1 MSRSILPFDPLTVP
15 VQGTAL
21 IEASAGTGKT
31 YGIAALFARLILLE
45 KLPVDKVLVVTFTK
59 AATAELKTRLRGR
72 LDEAFR
78 RIRGDK
84 MDEEADD
91 FMRGLIEQAARQE
104 TPERLELRLKAALSQ
119 FDNAAIYTIHGF
131 CQRLLGDYAF
141 LCQVPF
147 ETSSADDNDKRDL
160 NTYAQDFWRQ
170 NVSHDAQNA
179 RLAFHADLT
188 PDQVLQQFSR
198 YLGRPDLLF
207 RRPQTDLAAETERAQ
222 AVWTEL
228 QQRFPE
234 LKDLFWRVHPMLNG
248 NKFRKTTYETKLAE
262 LEKLLQQTAMP
273 AKWLETNLGNT
284 NGESVFSADY
294 LTAAVKKGHTAPE
307 ADLAALSFLHK
318 VRTAASALLDAE
330 QQALIALQLDCLQ
343 YVRRT
348 AAEQRAT
355 RQERS
360 PDDLLLD
367 VYHALTAGAHRDKLA
382 EAVSQNWRVALIDEF
397 QDTDPLQYEIFR
409 RTFAAHGNPLFLVG
423 DPKQAI
429 YGFRGA
435 DIYAYLQAAADTPV
449 HYTLAHNYRSHSLLI
464 DNIGRLFQ
472 QKERP
477 FVLEHIGYPAV
488 TAPRGTSRLTPPQA
502 ALKIRWLNDGGEPEP
517 NKETLRS
524 RAAEYCADE
533 IAALINQAAEGR
545 LNYKNTPVE
554 AGQIAVLVHS
564 HNQGA
569 MIKRALAARGIPSVS
584 IERESIFAGEEAKAL
599 AALLGF
605 WLDPRRTEP
614 LRFILAGTLFGQTA
628 EQLHALNRDEAL
640 LSGYISAAEDF
651 LQIWQRQGI
660 YAALTAFARRYG
672 LEGRLLAADGGR
684 TLTNFW
690 QLAELLADENEN
702 SHTPAALHQW
712 LLAKIQDPPQNENAV
727 LRLESDEALVKIV
740 TIHASKGLQYPFVF
754 CPFSWDTA
762 EKKNEAWHIL
772 HRENGSELLADSQLD
787 EADRE
792 QLDDEDLGERLR
804 LLYVALTRAEEQLV
818 IYAARC
824 SSTPRNTFAYLLEG
838 LPSDG
843 RLKTRQAYEAEKE
856 NQAEMLRRNWLR
868 WINATPEGIEWQEGA
883 PLSAAVQTRRRSGT
897 EYRAAVYPPRRFSF
911 IRHTSFTGLTRHLG
925 HGPARPDDDD
935 GLQPALDPAEL
946 SAGSLLP
953 LSDTDNAPR
962 DIFHFPRGAAAGI
975 CLHEI
980 LEKHDFARP
989 AGQQRENIAAILE
1002 KHGIESE
1009 WLDAV
1014 CLMADQTAA
1023 APLHGGTTLS
1033 SLPAAR
1039 RKAEMGFVMHFDRL
1053 ELGRLKNHL
1062 AAAGLP
1068 EACTAAAERL
1078 DFPTLQGFLNGFID
1092 LTCLLPDGTACI
1104 IDYKSNHL
1112 GMDTGSYTQSALDQA
1127 VADHH
1132 YYLQAW
1138 IYALAAARHLKQ
1150 RGQMPHTVRIRY
1162 LFLRG
1167 LDSGSRNG
1175 IWSWDIPTA
1184 SLAEWL

>member
-1 MSRSILPFDPLTVP
+1 M
-15 VQGTAL
+15 
-21 IEASAGTGKT
+21 
-31 YGIAALFARLILLE
+31 
-45 KLPVDKVLVVTFTK
+45 
-59 AATAELKTRLRGR
+59 
-72 LDEAFR
+72 
-78 RIRGDK
+78 
-84 MDEEADD
+84 
-91 FMRGLIEQAARQE
+91 
-104 TPERLELRLKAALSQ
+104 
-119 FDNAAIYTIHGF
+119 
-131 CQRLLGDYAF
+131 
-141 LCQVPF
+141 
-147 ETSSADDNDKRDL
+147 
-160 NTYAQDFWRQ
+160 
-170 NVSHDAQNA
+170 
-179 RLAFHADLT
+179 
-188 PDQVLQQFSR
+188 
-198 YLGRPDLLF
+198 
-207 RRPQTDLAAETERAQ
+207 
-222 AVWTEL
+222 
-228 QQRFPE
+228 
-234 LKDLFWRVHPMLNG
+234 
-248 NKFRKTTYETKLAE
+248 
-262 LEKLLQQTAMP
+262 
-273 AKWLETNLGNT
+273 
-284 NGESVFSADY
+284 
-294 LTAAVKKGHTAPE
+294 
-307 ADLAALSFLHK
+307 
-318 VRTAASALLDAE
+318 
-330 QQALIALQLDCLQ
+330 
-343 YVRRT
+343 
-348 AAEQRAT
+348 
-355 RQERS
+355 
-360 PDDLLLD
+360 
-367 VYHALTAGAHRDKLA
+367 
-382 EAVSQNWRVALIDEF
+382 
-397 QDTDPLQYEIFR
+397 
-409 RTFAAHGNPLFLVG
+409 
-423 DPKQAI
+423 
-429 YGFRGA
+429 
-435 DIYAYLQAAADTPV
+435 
-449 HYTLAHNYRSHSLLI
+449 
-464 DNIGRLFQ
+464 
-472 QKERP
+472 
-477 FVLEHIGYPAV
+477 
-488 TAPRGTSRLTPPQA
+488 
-502 ALKIRWLNDGGEPEP
+502 
-517 NKETLRS
+517 
-524 RAAEYCADE
+524 
-533 IAALINQAAEGR
+533 
-545 LNYKNTPVE
+545 
-554 AGQIAVLVHS
+554 
-564 HNQGA
+564 
-569 MIKRALAARGIPSVS
+569 
-584 IERESIFAGEEAKAL
+584 
-599 AALLGF
+599 
-605 WLDPRRTEP
+605 
-614 LRFILAGTLFGQTA
+614 
-628 EQLHALNRDEAL
+628 
-640 LSGYISAAEDF
+640 
-651 LQIWQRQGI
+651 
-660 YAALTAFARRYG
+660 
-672 LEGRLLAADGGR
+672 
-684 TLTNFW
+684 
-690 QLAELLADENEN
+690 ADENEN

-787 EADRE
+787 EADCE

-856 NQAEMLRRNWLR
+856 NQAKMLRRNWLR
-868 WINATPEGIEWQEGA
+868 WINAAPESIEWQEGA
-883 PLSAAVQTRRRSGT
+883 PLSAAVQTRRRNGT

-980 LEKHDFARP
+980 LEKYDFARP

-1002 KHGIESE
+1002 KHGIETE

-1033 SLPAAR
+1033 ALPAAR

-1112 GMDTGSYTQSALDQA
+1112 GMDTGNYTQSALDQA

-1150 RGQMPHTVRIRY
+1150 RGQMPRTVRIRY

-1167 LDSGSRNG
+1167 LDSGGRNG

-1184 SLAEWL
+1184 SLTEWL

>member
-1 MSRSILPFDPLTVP
+1 
-15 VQGTAL
+15 
-21 IEASAGTGKT
+21 
-31 YGIAALFARLILLE
+31 
-45 KLPVDKVLVVTFTK
+45 
-59 AATAELKTRLRGR
+59 
-72 LDEAFR
+72 
-78 RIRGDK
+78 
-84 MDEEADD
+84 
-91 FMRGLIEQAARQE
+91 
-104 TPERLELRLKAALSQ
+104 
-119 FDNAAIYTIHGF
+119 
-131 CQRLLGDYAF
+131 
-141 LCQVPF
+141 
-147 ETSSADDNDKRDL
+147 
-160 NTYAQDFWRQ
+160 
-170 NVSHDAQNA
+170 
-179 RLAFHADLT
+179 
-188 PDQVLQQFSR
+188 
-198 YLGRPDLLF
+198 
-207 RRPQTDLAAETERAQ
+207 
-222 AVWTEL
+222 
-228 QQRFPE
+228 
-234 LKDLFWRVHPMLNG
+234 
-248 NKFRKTTYETKLAE
+248 
-262 LEKLLQQTAMP
+262 
-273 AKWLETNLGNT
+273 
-284 NGESVFSADY
+284 
-294 LTAAVKKGHTAPE
+294 
-307 ADLAALSFLHK
+307 
-318 VRTAASALLDAE
+318 
-330 QQALIALQLDCLQ
+330 
-343 YVRRT
+343 
-348 AAEQRAT
+348 
-355 RQERS
+355 
-360 PDDLLLD
+360 
-367 VYHALTAGAHRDKLA
+367 
-382 EAVSQNWRVALIDEF
+382 
-397 QDTDPLQYEIFR
+397 
-409 RTFAAHGNPLFLVG
+409 
-423 DPKQAI
+423 
-429 YGFRGA
+429 
-435 DIYAYLQAAADTPV
+435 
-449 HYTLAHNYRSHSLLI
+449 
-464 DNIGRLFQ
+464 
-472 QKERP
+472 
-477 FVLEHIGYPAV
+477 
-488 TAPRGTSRLTPPQA
+488 
-502 ALKIRWLNDGGEPEP
+502 
-517 NKETLRS
+517 
-524 RAAEYCADE
+524 
-533 IAALINQAAEGR
+533 
-545 LNYKNTPVE
+545 
-554 AGQIAVLVHS
+554 
-564 HNQGA
+564 
-569 MIKRALAARGIPSVS
+569 
-584 IERESIFAGEEAKAL
+584 
-599 AALLGF
+599 
-605 WLDPRRTEP
+605 
-614 LRFILAGTLFGQTA
+614 
-628 EQLHALNRDEAL
+628 
-640 LSGYISAAEDF
+640 
-651 LQIWQRQGI
+651 QRQGI

-856 NQAEMLRRNWLR
+856 NQTEMLRRNWLR
-868 WINATPEGIEWQEGA
+868 WINAAPEGIEWQEGA

-946 SAGSLLP
+946 SVGSLLP
-953 LSDTDNAPR
+953 LPDTDNAPR

-980 LEKHDFARP
+980 LEKHDFALP

-1002 KHGIESE
+1002 KHGIETE

-1033 SLPAAR
+1033 ALPSAR
-1039 RKAEMGFVMHFDRL
+1039 RKAEMGFVMHFDHL

-1150 RGQMPHTVRIRY
+1150 RRQMPHTVRIRY

-1167 LDSGSRNG
+1167 LDSGGRNG

>member
-1 MSRSILPFDPLTVP
+1 M
-15 VQGTAL
+15 
-21 IEASAGTGKT
+21 
-31 YGIAALFARLILLE
+31 
-45 KLPVDKVLVVTFTK
+45 
-59 AATAELKTRLRGR
+59 
-72 LDEAFR
+72 
-78 RIRGDK
+78 
-84 MDEEADD
+84 
-91 FMRGLIEQAARQE
+91 
-104 TPERLELRLKAALSQ
+104 
-119 FDNAAIYTIHGF
+119 
-131 CQRLLGDYAF
+131 
-141 LCQVPF
+141 PF
-147 ETSSADDNDKRDL
+147 ETSSADDNDKREL

-207 RRPQTDLAAETERAQ
+207 KRPQTDLAAETERAQ

-234 LKDLFWRVHPMLNG
+234 LKDLFWRVHPMLHQGWFKQPDYEEKLNKLTELLKQDQIPTEWIVKNLKNKNKKRVFSTEYLLNAAKKNSPLSNG
-248 NKFRKTTYETKLAE
+248 ELAE
-262 LEKLLQQTAMP
+262 LSFFDRT
-273 AKWLETNLGNT
+273 
-284 NGESVFSADY
+284 
-294 LTAAVKKGHTAPE
+294 LTAAE
-307 ADLAALSFLHK
+307 S
-318 VRTAASALLDAE
+318 LLDAE

-367 VYHALTAGAHRDKLA
+367 VYHALTAGAHQDKLA

-502 ALKIRWLNDGGEPEP
+502 ALKIRWLNDGGEPDP

-569 MIKRALAARGIPSVS
+569 MIKRTLAARGIPSVS
-584 IERESIFAGEEAKAL
+584 IERESVFAGEEAKAL

-605 WLDPRRTEP
+605 WLEPRRTEP
-614 LRFILAGTLFGQTA
+614 LRFILAGILFGQTA

-640 LSGYISAAEDF
+640 LSGYVSAAEDF

-672 LEGRLLAADGGR
+672 LEGRLLTADGGR

-702 SHTPAALHQW
+702 SHTPASLHQW

-856 NQAEMLRRNWLR
+856 NQTEMLRRNWLR
-868 WINATPEGIEWQEGA
+868 WINAAPEGIEWQEGA
-883 PLSAAVQTRRRSGT
+883 PLSAAVLPAAVQTRRRSGT

-911 IRHTSFTGLTRHLG
+911 VRHTSFTGLTRHLG

-953 LSDTDNAPR
+953 PPDTDNAPR

-989 AGQQRENIAAILE
+989 SGQQRENIAAILE
-1002 KHGIESE
+1002 KHGIETE

-1033 SLPAAR
+1033 ALPAAR

-1150 RGQMPHTVRIRY
+1150 RGQMPRTVRIRY

-1167 LDSGSRNG
+1167 LDSGGSNG

>member
-1 MSRSILPFDPLTVP
+1 
-15 VQGTAL
+15 
-21 IEASAGTGKT
+21 
-31 YGIAALFARLILLE
+31 
-45 KLPVDKVLVVTFTK
+45 
-59 AATAELKTRLRGR
+59 
-72 LDEAFR
+72 
-78 RIRGDK
+78 
-84 MDEEADD
+84 
-91 FMRGLIEQAARQE
+91 
-104 TPERLELRLKAALSQ
+104 
-119 FDNAAIYTIHGF
+119 
-131 CQRLLGDYAF
+131 
-141 LCQVPF
+141 
-147 ETSSADDNDKRDL
+147 
-160 NTYAQDFWRQ
+160 
-170 NVSHDAQNA
+170 
-179 RLAFHADLT
+179 
-188 PDQVLQQFSR
+188 
-198 YLGRPDLLF
+198 
-207 RRPQTDLAAETERAQ
+207 
-222 AVWTEL
+222 
-228 QQRFPE
+228 
-234 LKDLFWRVHPMLNG
+234 
-248 NKFRKTTYETKLAE
+248 
-262 LEKLLQQTAMP
+262 
-273 AKWLETNLGNT
+273 
-284 NGESVFSADY
+284 
-294 LTAAVKKGHTAPE
+294 
-307 ADLAALSFLHK
+307 
-318 VRTAASALLDAE
+318 
-330 QQALIALQLDCLQ
+330 
-343 YVRRT
+343 
-348 AAEQRAT
+348 
-355 RQERS
+355 
-360 PDDLLLD
+360 
-367 VYHALTAGAHRDKLA
+367 
-382 EAVSQNWRVALIDEF
+382 
-397 QDTDPLQYEIFR
+397 
-409 RTFAAHGNPLFLVG
+409 
-423 DPKQAI
+423 
-429 YGFRGA
+429 
-435 DIYAYLQAAADTPV
+435 
-449 HYTLAHNYRSHSLLI
+449 
-464 DNIGRLFQ
+464 
-472 QKERP
+472 
-477 FVLEHIGYPAV
+477 
-488 TAPRGTSRLTPPQA
+488 
-502 ALKIRWLNDGGEPEP
+502 
-517 NKETLRS
+517 
-524 RAAEYCADE
+524 
-533 IAALINQAAEGR
+533 
-545 LNYKNTPVE
+545 
-554 AGQIAVLVHS
+554 
-564 HNQGA
+564 
-569 MIKRALAARGIPSVS
+569 MIKRTLAARGIPSVS
-584 IERESIFAGEEAKAL
+584 IERESVFAGEEAKAL

-614 LRFILAGTLFGQTA
+614 LRFILAGILFGQTA

-672 LEGRLLAADGGR
+672 IEGRLLAADGGR

-712 LLAKIQDPPQNENAV
+712 LLAQIQDPPQNENAV

-856 NQAEMLRRNWLR
+856 NQTEMLRRNWLR
-868 WINATPEGIEWQEGA
+868 WINAAPESIEWQEGA

-911 IRHTSFTGLTRHLG
+911 VRHTSFTGLTRHLG
-925 HGPARPDDDD
+925 HGPAKPDDDD

-946 SAGSLLP
+946 SADSLLP
-953 LSDTDNAPR
+953 LPGTDNAPR

-989 AGQQRENIAAILE
+989 AGQQSENIAAILE
-1002 KHGIESE
+1002 KHGIETE

-1033 SLPAAR
+1033 ALPAAR

-1092 LTCLLPDGTACI
+1092 LTCLIPDGTACI

-1167 LDSGSRNG
+1167 LDSGGSNG
-1175 IWSWDIPTA
+1175 IWSWDIPAA
-1184 SLAEWL
+1184 SLTEWL

>member
-91 FMRGLIEQAARQE
+91 FMRGLLEQAARQE
-104 TPERLELRLKAALSQ
+104 TPERLELCLKAALSQ

-147 ETSSADDNDKRDL
+147 ETSSADDNDKREQ

-234 LKDLFWRVHPMLNG
+234 LKDLFWRMHPMLNG

-367 VYHALTAGAHRDKLA
+367 VYHALTAGAHQDKLA

-502 ALKIRWLNDGGEPEP
+502 ALKIRWLNDGGEPDP

-569 MIKRALAARGIPSVS
+569 MIKRTLAAHGIPSVS
-584 IERESIFAGEEAKAL
+584 IERESVFAGEEAKAL

-605 WLDPRRTEP
+605 WLEPRRTEP
-614 LRFILAGTLFGQTA
+614 LRFILAGILFGQTA

-843 RLKTRQAYEAEKE
+843 RLKARQAYEAEKE
-856 NQAEMLRRNWLR
+856 NQTEMLRRNWLR
-868 WINATPEGIEWQEGA
+868 WINAAPESIEWQEGA

-911 IRHTSFTGLTRHLG
+911 VRHTSFTGLTRHLG
-925 HGPARPDDDD
+925 HGPAKPDDDD

-953 LSDTDNAPR
+953 LPDTDNAPR
-962 DIFHFPRGAAAGI
+962 DIFHFPRGAATGI

-989 AGQQRENIAAILE
+989 AGQQRGNIAAILE
-1002 KHGIESE
+1002 KHGIETE

-1023 APLHGGTTLS
+1023 APLHGSTTLS
-1033 SLPAAR
+1033 ALPAAR

-1150 RGQMPHTVRIRY
+1150 RGQMPRTVHIRY

-1167 LDSGSRNG
+1167 LDSGGSNG

>member
-1 MSRSILPFDPLTVP
+1 M
-15 VQGTAL
+15 
-21 IEASAGTGKT
+21 
-31 YGIAALFARLILLE
+31 
-45 KLPVDKVLVVTFTK
+45 
-59 AATAELKTRLRGR
+59 
-72 LDEAFR
+72 
-78 RIRGDK
+78 
-84 MDEEADD
+84 
-91 FMRGLIEQAARQE
+91 
-104 TPERLELRLKAALSQ
+104 
-119 FDNAAIYTIHGF
+119 
-131 CQRLLGDYAF
+131 
-141 LCQVPF
+141 
-147 ETSSADDNDKRDL
+147 
-160 NTYAQDFWRQ
+160 
-170 NVSHDAQNA
+170 
-179 RLAFHADLT
+179 
-188 PDQVLQQFSR
+188 
-198 YLGRPDLLF
+198 
-207 RRPQTDLAAETERAQ
+207 
-222 AVWTEL
+222 
-228 QQRFPE
+228 
-234 LKDLFWRVHPMLNG
+234 
-248 NKFRKTTYETKLAE
+248 
-262 LEKLLQQTAMP
+262 
-273 AKWLETNLGNT
+273 
-284 NGESVFSADY
+284 
-294 LTAAVKKGHTAPE
+294 
-307 ADLAALSFLHK
+307 
-318 VRTAASALLDAE
+318 
-330 QQALIALQLDCLQ
+330 
-343 YVRRT
+343 
-348 AAEQRAT
+348 
-355 RQERS
+355 
-360 PDDLLLD
+360 
-367 VYHALTAGAHRDKLA
+367 
-382 EAVSQNWRVALIDEF
+382 
-397 QDTDPLQYEIFR
+397 
-409 RTFAAHGNPLFLVG
+409 
-423 DPKQAI
+423 
-429 YGFRGA
+429 
-435 DIYAYLQAAADTPV
+435 
-449 HYTLAHNYRSHSLLI
+449 
-464 DNIGRLFQ
+464 
-472 QKERP
+472 
-477 FVLEHIGYPAV
+477 
-488 TAPRGTSRLTPPQA
+488 
-502 ALKIRWLNDGGEPEP
+502 KIRWLNDGGEPDP

-569 MIKRALAARGIPSVS
+569 MIKRTLAARGIPSVS
-584 IERESIFAGEEAKAL
+584 IERESVFAGEEAKAL

-605 WLDPRRTEP
+605 WLEPRRTEP
-614 LRFILAGTLFGQTA
+614 LRFILAGILFGQTA

-838 LPSDG
+838 LPSDS

-856 NQAEMLRRNWLR
+856 NQTEMLRRNWLR
-868 WINATPEGIEWQEGA
+868 WINAAPEGIEWQEGA

-953 LSDTDNAPR
+953 PPDTDNAPR

-1002 KHGIESE
+1002 KHGIETE

-1033 SLPAAR
+1033 ALPAAR

-1112 GMDTGSYTQSALDQA
+1112 GMDTDGYTQSALDQA

-1150 RGQMPHTVRIRY
+1150 RGQMPRTVRIRY

-1167 LDSGSRNG
+1167 LDSGGRNG

>member
-1 MSRSILPFDPLTVP
+1 M
-15 VQGTAL
+15 
-21 IEASAGTGKT
+21 
-31 YGIAALFARLILLE
+31 
-45 KLPVDKVLVVTFTK
+45 
-59 AATAELKTRLRGR
+59 
-72 LDEAFR
+72 
-78 RIRGDK
+78 
-84 MDEEADD
+84 
-91 FMRGLIEQAARQE
+91 
-104 TPERLELRLKAALSQ
+104 
-119 FDNAAIYTIHGF
+119 
-131 CQRLLGDYAF
+131 
-141 LCQVPF
+141 
-147 ETSSADDNDKRDL
+147 
-160 NTYAQDFWRQ
+160 
-170 NVSHDAQNA
+170 
-179 RLAFHADLT
+179 
-188 PDQVLQQFSR
+188 
-198 YLGRPDLLF
+198 
-207 RRPQTDLAAETERAQ
+207 
-222 AVWTEL
+222 
-228 QQRFPE
+228 
-234 LKDLFWRVHPMLNG
+234 
-248 NKFRKTTYETKLAE
+248 
-262 LEKLLQQTAMP
+262 
-273 AKWLETNLGNT
+273 
-284 NGESVFSADY
+284 
-294 LTAAVKKGHTAPE
+294 
-307 ADLAALSFLHK
+307 
-318 VRTAASALLDAE
+318 
-330 QQALIALQLDCLQ
+330 
-343 YVRRT
+343 
-348 AAEQRAT
+348 
-355 RQERS
+355 
-360 PDDLLLD
+360 
-367 VYHALTAGAHRDKLA
+367 
-382 EAVSQNWRVALIDEF
+382 
-397 QDTDPLQYEIFR
+397 
-409 RTFAAHGNPLFLVG
+409 
-423 DPKQAI
+423 
-429 YGFRGA
+429 
-435 DIYAYLQAAADTPV
+435 
-449 HYTLAHNYRSHSLLI
+449 
-464 DNIGRLFQ
+464 
-472 QKERP
+472 
-477 FVLEHIGYPAV
+477 
-488 TAPRGTSRLTPPQA
+488 
-502 ALKIRWLNDGGEPEP
+502 KIRWLNDGGEPDP

-545 LNYKNTPVE
+545 LNYKNIPAE

-569 MIKRALAARGIPSVS
+569 MIKRTLAARGIPSVS
-584 IERESIFAGEEAKAL
+584 IERESVFAGEEAKAL
-599 AALLGF
+599 ATLLGF

-614 LRFILAGTLFGQTA
+614 LRFILAGILFGQTA

-868 WINATPEGIEWQEGA
+868 WINAAPEGIEWQEGA

-980 LEKHDFARP
+980 LEKHDFAHP

-1002 KHGIESE
+1002 KHGIETE

-1033 SLPAAR
+1033 ALPAAR

-1150 RGQMPHTVRIRY
+1150 RGQMPHAVRIRY

-1167 LDSGSRNG
+1167 LDSGGRNG

>member
-1 MSRSILPFDPLTVP
+1 M
-15 VQGTAL
+15 
-21 IEASAGTGKT
+21 
-31 YGIAALFARLILLE
+31 
-45 KLPVDKVLVVTFTK
+45 
-59 AATAELKTRLRGR
+59 
-72 LDEAFR
+72 
-78 RIRGDK
+78 
-84 MDEEADD
+84 
-91 FMRGLIEQAARQE
+91 
-104 TPERLELRLKAALSQ
+104 
-119 FDNAAIYTIHGF
+119 
-131 CQRLLGDYAF
+131 
-141 LCQVPF
+141 
-147 ETSSADDNDKRDL
+147 
-160 NTYAQDFWRQ
+160 
-170 NVSHDAQNA
+170 
-179 RLAFHADLT
+179 
-188 PDQVLQQFSR
+188 
-198 YLGRPDLLF
+198 
-207 RRPQTDLAAETERAQ
+207 
-222 AVWTEL
+222 
-228 QQRFPE
+228 
-234 LKDLFWRVHPMLNG
+234 
-248 NKFRKTTYETKLAE
+248 
-262 LEKLLQQTAMP
+262 
-273 AKWLETNLGNT
+273 
-284 NGESVFSADY
+284 
-294 LTAAVKKGHTAPE
+294 
-307 ADLAALSFLHK
+307 
-318 VRTAASALLDAE
+318 
-330 QQALIALQLDCLQ
+330 
-343 YVRRT
+343 
-348 AAEQRAT
+348 
-355 RQERS
+355 
-360 PDDLLLD
+360 
-367 VYHALTAGAHRDKLA
+367 
-382 EAVSQNWRVALIDEF
+382 
-397 QDTDPLQYEIFR
+397 
-409 RTFAAHGNPLFLVG
+409 
-423 DPKQAI
+423 
-429 YGFRGA
+429 
-435 DIYAYLQAAADTPV
+435 
-449 HYTLAHNYRSHSLLI
+449 
-464 DNIGRLFQ
+464 
-472 QKERP
+472 
-477 FVLEHIGYPAV
+477 
-488 TAPRGTSRLTPPQA
+488 
-502 ALKIRWLNDGGEPEP
+502 KIRWLNDGGEPDP

-545 LNYKNTPVE
+545 LNYKNIPAE

-569 MIKRALAARGIPSVS
+569 MIKRTLAARGIPSVS
-584 IERESIFAGEEAKAL
+584 IERESVFAGEEAKAL

-605 WLDPRRTEP
+605 WLEPRRTEP
-614 LRFILAGTLFGQTA
+614 LRFILAGILFGQTA

-640 LSGYISAAEDF
+640 LSGYIAAAEDF

-672 LEGRLLAADGGR
+672 LEGRLLASDGGR

-856 NQAEMLRRNWLR
+856 NQTEMLRRNWLR
-868 WINATPEGIEWQEGA
+868 WINAAPEGIEWQEGA

-953 LSDTDNAPR
+953 PPDTDNAPR

-975 CLHEI
+975 CLHEV
-980 LEKHDFARP
+980 LEKHDFARH

-1002 KHGIESE
+1002 KHGIETE

-1033 SLPAAR
+1033 ALPAAR

-1150 RGQMPHTVRIRY
+1150 RGQMPRTVRIRY

-1167 LDSGSRNG
+1167 LDSGGRNG